1 MATEATPTPERR
13 DPSFIRKV
21 NRVMRPL
28 LRSPLHRLVSKN
40 LMLLTFKGRKTGK
53 QYTLPLSYVQAGN
66 TLWLGTQTPWYK
78 NLRGG
83 MPVSVRV
90 RGKEVAGTAN
100 VIDDEEG
107 MREGYR
113 NILTLYPGYSRFV
126 EVTLGED
133 GQPRHEEVARAR
145 QRGYV
150 VIKIDLD
157 GGASSD

>member
-1 MATEATPTPERR
+1 MATEATAAPQRR

-40 LMLLTFKGRKTGK
+40 LMLLTFTGRKSGK
-53 QYTLPLSYVQAGN
+53 QYSLPLSYVQSGN

-83 MPVSVRV
+83 APVSVRL
-90 RGKEVAGTAN
+90 RGKEVTGRADI
-100 VIDDEEG
+100 IDDEDG
-107 MREGYR
+107 MRAGYQT
-113 NILTLYPGYSRFV
+113 ILTLYPGYSRFV

-133 GQPRHEEVARAR
+133 GQPVREEVARAR
-145 QRGYV
+145 ERGYV
-150 VIKIDLD
+150 VIKI
-157 GGASSD
+157 